1 VAQLLYDP
9 NKTRTAE
16 GVEMRRNLRIAD
28 EIIKQHQARHSEQRQ
43 LQNTESGASIPKLVV
58 GEKVMLFNKPDTTS
72 KTRKLEKPW
81 AGRGVVV
88 VGVGTPHPLN
98 VRLAKNGVTD
108 HKQED
113 DRARGYVTR
122 HISQVKPLPTTPLLP
137 TRTKAP
143 ATRTNRGVP
152 HLKQNNMEQANQ
164 RNMESDEQEEQATG
178 TPRRS
183 ERIKQRQ
190 QRRSEEKKLRRSKR
204 IKARMDQRIKEEQEF
219 FSRSKSNVQVKRPGL
234 QS

>member
-1 VAQLLYDP
+1 MEA
-9 NKTRTAE
+9 
-16 GVEMRRNLRIAD
+16 
-28 EIIKQHQARHSEQRQ
+28 
-43 LQNTESGASIPKLVV
+43 GASIPTLVV

-88 VGVGTPHPLN
+88 GVGTPHPLN
-98 VRLAKNGVTD
+98 VRIAKDGVTD

-113 DRARGYVTR
+113 NRAKGYVTR
-122 HISQVKPLPTTPLLP
+122 HISQVKSLPTTPLLP

-143 ATRTNRGVP
+143 ATRTNMEIP
-152 HLKQNNMEQANQ
+152 HLQQDNMEQANLQ
-164 RNMESDEQEEQATG
+164 NMESDEQEEQAAR

-183 ERIKQRQ
+183 ERIKQ
-190 QRRSEEKKLRRSKR
+190 KKLRRSKR
-204 IKARMDQRIKEEQEF
+204 IKARMDQRIKEEQANF
-219 FSRSKSNVQVKRPGL
+219 FRSKSNVLVKRPGL